1 MRNWKKEFGELPE
14 EELDKVAMLRLIE
27 CTNGVIQY
35 AHRDE
40 EEWALPI
47 EETREAMQYS
57 MGSIKRMQIDLR
69 ERSITFEEPTE
80 TLFKAIRDLYIEGVK
95 MGNDEAFEKFLH
107 ASKTNLLVCGKERLQ
122 KMMSVVREEVPG
134 VIGERVDWG
143 MNYIW
148 SFCGWNMAE
157 LHGGEI
163 DYRTGESYAETS
175 KPDIGFGR

>member
-1 MRNWKKEFGELPE
+1 MRNWKREFGELPE

-27 CTNGVIQY
+27 CTNGIIQY

-47 EETREAMQYS
+47 DQTREAMQYS
-57 MGSIKRMQIDLR
+57 MGSIKRMQIDLK
-69 ERSITFEEPTE
+69 ERSVTFEEPTE

-95 MGNDEAFEKFLH
+95 MGNDEAFEKFLD
-107 ASKTNLLVCGKERLQ
+107 ASKTNLLVCGKERLL

-143 MNYIW
+143 MN
-148 SFCGWNMAE
+148 C
-157 LHGGEI
+157 L
-163 DYRTGESYAETS
+163 SYTS
-175 KPDIGFGR
+175 PSPRDQRGSRMPSSA